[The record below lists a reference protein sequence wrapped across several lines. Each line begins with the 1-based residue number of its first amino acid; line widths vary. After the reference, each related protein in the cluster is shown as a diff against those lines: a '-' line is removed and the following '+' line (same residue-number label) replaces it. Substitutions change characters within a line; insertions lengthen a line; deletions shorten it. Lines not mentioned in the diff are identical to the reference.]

1 MDEPTSVLTPFE
13 CESLFK
19 TLKKLASEGT
29 SILYISHKLKEIA
42 DLCDTASVL
51 RKGAIVGEYDPKKMT
66 ARELGEIMVG
76 QSLFEPKRPVAKNKS
91 DRVLSV
97 KINEVKPDT
106 QFGVTLKNIDV
117 EVYQSEILGI
127 GGVAGNG
134 QEELMQILTGEK
146 KSH

>member
-1 MDEPTSVLTPFE
+1 
-13 CESLFK
+13 
-19 TLKKLASEGT
+19 LKKLASEGT

-76 QSLFEPKRPVAKNKS
+76 QPLFEPKRPVATNKS
-91 DRVLSV
+91 ESVLSV

-106 QFGVTLKNIDV
+106 QFGVTLKNIDL
-117 EVYQSEILGI
+117 EVISRKYWALGVLLVM
-127 GGVAGNG
+127 G
-134 QEELMQILTGEK
+134 K
-146 KSH
+146 KN